1 MSSNGNLLKIGGIA
15 FGAAIL
21 VDGGVFL
28 GVHFTKSDNQTTV
41 QETAPAIT
49 AVAETQPEC

>member
-1 MSSNGNLLKIGGIA
+1 MSSNGNLLKIGCIA